1 MHKMHKRFERYALF
15 GEVAKQLSFSKA
27 AENLGISRSY
37 LSSQIHQLEQEL
49 ETSLLIRSTRS
60 VRLTAAGEKIL
71 TKMQGINESILQ
83 LEKELDH
90 TKSTVG
96 GLLRITAPTIFSHRY
111 LIEICHQFQQQYPD
125 IEFDLDIG
133 YTREDLTKSN
143 FDLAIRATNTPPE
156 NMIAKKL
163 IPYQHVCCASP
174 DYLATHGIPTH
185 PQQLTQHNCLSDPNL
200 RHWQFTNTSNQMIEV
215 ATDGNMLIN
224 DNLLILDAALKGKGV
239 IKMPCYLVQ
248 PALDNGHLQQILS
261 DYQMTQSSIYL
272 IYPPQL
278 RRSTKLSAFVDFV
291 QQWFGDDKLCCR

>member
-15 GEVAKQLSFSKA
+15 SEVAKQLSFSKA
-27 AENLGISRSY
+27 AENLGISKSY

-71 TKMQGINESILQ
+71 FKMQGINTSILE

-90 TKSTVG
+90 TKSNVG

-143 FDLAIRATNTPPE
+143 FDLAIRATNTPPD
-156 NMIAKKL
+156 NMVAKKL
-163 IPYQHVCCASP
+163 IPYQHICCASP
-174 DYLATHGIPTH
+174 DYLAKNGIPTQ
-185 PQQLTQHNCLSDPNL
+185 PQQLSEHNCLSDPNL
-200 RHWQFTNTSNQMIEV
+200 RKWQFTNKSNQVIEV
-215 ATDGNMLIN
+215 ATDGDMLIN

-248 PALDNGHLQQILS
+248 PALDNGQLQQILP

-278 RRSTKLSAFVDFV
+278 RRSTKLSAFVDYV
-291 QQWFGDDKLCCR
+291 QQWFEGR